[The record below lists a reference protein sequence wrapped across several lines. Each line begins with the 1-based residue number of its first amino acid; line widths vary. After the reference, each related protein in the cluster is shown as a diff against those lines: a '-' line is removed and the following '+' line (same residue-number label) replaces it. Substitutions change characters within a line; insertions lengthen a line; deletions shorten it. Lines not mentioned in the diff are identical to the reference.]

1 MPNIFGLILTCVIV
15 VIVFSLLLFL
25 IKRYKKCPSDKV
37 MVIYGK
43 VGSNK
48 DGSTRSAKCIHG
60 GAAFIWPVIQ
70 SYEFLDLTPMSIS
83 VDLENALSR
92 QNIRINVPSRFTVG
106 VSTEPGVMQNAA
118 ERLLGLKLQEIQEL
132 AKDIIFGQLR
142 LVIAT
147 MDIEEINTD
156 RDKFLEAVSRNVEG
170 ELKKIGLRLIN
181 VNVTDI
187 SDESGY
193 IDALGKEAAAKAIN
207 DAKKNVAE
215 KDRDGSIGEAQAR
228 RDQRIQVAQA
238 DASAIQGENSS
249 KVEVAMSNA
258 QRREKEAEATRI
270 ATAAEK
276 IAAAQALEEAYAAEQ
291 KAEAARAQREK
302 ATQEADVIV
311 KTEIDKR
318 RRELEAEAEKDRD
331 GSIGEAQARRDQRIQ
346 VAQADA
352 SAIQGENSSKVEVA
366 MSNAQRREKEA
377 EATRIATAAEKIA
390 AAQALEEA
398 YAAEQKA
405 EAARAQREKATQE
418 ADVIVKTEI
427 DKRRRELE
435 AEAEA
440 EQIRRRAKGEAD
452 AILAKMQA
460 EAQGAQEILVKQ
472 ADGLRQIVAAAG
484 GDADHAVRLMLADK
498 MEELM
503 RIQVD
508 AVKGIKIDKVTVWD
522 GGEQKD
528 GKTATA
534 GFVSGLMKSIPP
546 MNEMFD
552 MAGMEL
558 PRFLGKNKEEPAAP
572 PAPAEE
578 SGAPAE
584 ES

>member
-1 MPNIFGLILTCVIV
+1 MFDNIFGMILVCVIV
-15 VIVFSLLLFL
+15 LIVFSLLVFI
-25 IKRYKKCPSDKV
+25 IKRYKKCPSDRV

-70 SYEFLDLTPMSIS
+70 AYEFLDLTPMSIS

-215 KDRDGSIGEAQAR
+215 RDRDGSIGEANAR
-228 RDQRIQVAQA
+228 KDQRVQVAQA
-238 DASAIQGENSS
+238 DATAIQGENAA

-291 KAEAARAQREK
+291 KAEEARAQREK

-311 KTEIDKR
+311 RTEIDKR
-318 RRELEAEAEKDRD
+318 R
-331 GSIGEAQARRDQRIQ
+331 
-346 VAQADA
+346 
-352 SAIQGENSSKVEVA
+352 
-366 MSNAQRREKEA
+366 M
-377 EATRIATAAEKIA
+377 
-390 AAQALEEA
+390 
-398 YAAEQKA
+398 
-405 EAARAQREKATQE
+405 
-418 ADVIVKTEI
+418 
-427 DKRRRELE
+427 ELE

-440 EQIRRRAKGEAD
+440 EQIRRKARGEAD

-460 EAQGAQEILVKQ
+460 EAQGAQEILLKQ
-472 ADGLRQIVAAAG
+472 ADGLRQIVSAAG
-484 GDADHAVRLMLADK
+484 GNADSAVRLMLADK

-508 AVKGIKIDKVTVWD
+508 AVKNIKIDKVTVWD
-522 GGEQKD
+522 GGEGRD

-552 MAGMEL
+552 MAGMQL
-558 PRFLGKNKEEPAAP
+558 PQFLGTSKAGGAAP
-572 PAPAEE
+572 AQPEAPKAPEAPRAAEAPAE
-578 SGAPAE
+578 AAE
-584 ES
+584 Q